1 MEKRKGLRKS
11 QKGSALLMVTIFL
24 LILTLIT
31 GTCLMIASMQYD
43 QAILSRNTN
52 HTYALA
58 RSAIEKYIDTMNKS
72 LEIEM
77 THIVKGLSATYIED
91 LIGEKSHI
99 KYDGLSLRVD
109 QTILLDTLK
118 ESVYQYLK
126 SNFIEN
132 PITYSVQ
139 GDRVSDDYITT
150 ISVSLSERD
159 SNNHQLVDQLRVIA
173 KAITK
178 SSVNSAVYDTQKLEA
193 MIHLEIPEHFSNQI
207 HEKYAFQDLE
217 VPDSLRSPLL
227 CFSDVVVSNGGK
239 LVVTSGDVRVGGKQ
253 NISNYGTKEVPLY
266 AEANQHGGVIAV
278 NGGAIELKNG
288 SLYCINNV
296 LATNGW
302 GAPTY
307 TKTSQ
312 ITVDKD
318 VVAYTIGIVDD
329 YYKNSTNQSPF
340 NTKHQ
345 VSGAHIHIKRN
356 AMVDNDVMI
365 GRWVNGCE
373 INVDGTIFGVN
384 GGSDFNMDSS
394 MMQNIDPNQ
403 SSSVFSQGIGTKIT
417 ADRMFIAGQSYI
429 TVQEGLKPLKLW
441 ESIGEPFDGVA
452 SYEGYQVRENK
463 EKAANKGYLNVFSSL
478 IQGDKIETDFSQTY
492 AIETVSGRDTSDFNI
507 MKVGEEC
514 KAIFGNNQ
522 VKAVSF
528 FYKGGYLEQDFSA
541 FMKDGKSMYHREYT
555 QKVQDVMENIEA
567 YYRGEKRGYQRNI
580 EGSGVPT
587 SNYRG
592 LRGYMTLM
600 RSIFYKGFRS
610 EMPERATFN
619 DVIRTSEDSLPKS
632 NLEGNQASWSY
643 ATPIC
648 VTDGGDIDISQFY
661 VDEGT
666 GLKPYPSMIISHNG
680 LESKTLKLRAS
691 DAKHHTFKGIIISKG
706 PVEIES
712 DLKIEGVLIIGG
724 AEDMPDLALGDR
736 REIFKGK
743 YAGLKLVDHTLELTY
758 DAEVLT
764 QIAVKDHAIFRQV
777 LDALQLTNYKEKTAL
792 KDIMDRQVLNRK
804 KLLRYTNQ
812 STLEIDTQGIH
823 MKIGAIK
830 KIK

>member
-1 MEKRKGLRKS
+1 MEKRKGIRKS
-11 QKGSALLMVTIFL
+11 QQGSALFMVTIFL
-24 LILTLIT
+24 LISTMII
-31 GTCLMIASMQYD
+31 GTCLMISSMQYD
-43 QAILSRNTN
+43 LAILSRNTH

-58 RSAIEKYIDTMNKS
+58 QSAIEKYIDTMNKS
-72 LEIEM
+72 LEMKI
-77 THIVKGLSATYIED
+77 THIVKEISDIFIED
-91 LIGEKSHI
+91 LINEKSHI
-99 KYDGLSLRVD
+99 EYDGLTLSVD
-109 QTILLDTLK
+109 QTTLLNTLK
-118 ESVYQYLK
+118 ERVYEYLK
-126 SNFIEN
+126 SNFMEN
-132 PITYSVQ
+132 PMTYSVQ
-139 GDRVSDDYITT
+139 GDRISEDYITV
-150 ISVSLSERD
+150 IRVSLSNLD
-159 SNNHQLVDQLRVIA
+159 SNHHQLEDELRVIA
-173 KAITK
+173 KATTK
-178 SSVNSAVYDTQKLEA
+178 SSVNSAVYDTQELES
-193 MIHLEIPEHFSNQI
+193 MIRLEIPESFSNQI
-207 HEKYAFQDLE
+207 HEKYTFKDSE
-217 VPDSLRSPLL
+217 IPDILSSPLL
-227 CFSDVVVSNGGK
+227 CFSDVVVSNQGK
-239 LVVTSGDVRVGGKQ
+239 LVVESGDMRVGGKQ
-253 NISNYGTKEVPLY
+253 NISNYGTKDSPLY

-278 NGGAIELKNG
+278 NGGTIEVKNG
-288 SLYCINNV
+288 SLYCTNNV

-302 GAPTY
+302 GVSTY
-307 TKTSQ
+307 LEESQ

-329 YYKNSTNQSPF
+329 YYKNSTNQFPF
-340 NTKHQ
+340 DTKHQ

-373 INVDGTIFGVN
+373 IQVDGTLFGVN
-384 GGSDFNMDSS
+384 GGSDFNRNLSIQD
-394 MMQNIDPNQ
+394 IDPNQ

-417 ADRMFIAGQSYI
+417 ADRMFVAGQSYI

-463 EKAANKGYLNVFSSL
+463 ETAANKGYLNVFKSF

-492 AIETVSGRDTSDFNI
+492 AMASVSGKDTSDLNT
-507 MKVGEEC
+507 MKVGEAC

-522 VKAVSF
+522 VKAVNF
-528 FYKGGYLEQDFSA
+528 FYKGDYLEQEFSA
-541 FMKDGKSMYHREYT
+541 FMKDGKSTRYRPYT
-555 QKVQDVMENIEA
+555 QKVQEIIENIEA

-580 EGSGVPT
+580 EGGGIPT
-587 SNYRG
+587 ANYRG

-600 RSIFYKGFRS
+600 RSIFYKGFKS
-610 EMPERATFN
+610 EMPEQATFK
-619 DVIRTSEDSLPKS
+619 DVIRTSEGSLPKS

-648 VTDGGDIDISQFY
+648 VTDGGSIDISQFY

-666 GLKPYPSMIISHNG
+666 GFKPYPSIIVNHNG
-680 LESKTLKLRAS
+680 LKGKTLKLRAS
-691 DAKHHTFKGIIISKG
+691 DAKHNTFKGIIISKG

-724 AEDMPDLALGDR
+724 PEDMPDLASGDR
-736 REIFKGK
+736 GEIFKGK
-743 YAGLKLVDHTLELTY
+743 YAGLKLMEHTLELIY

-764 QIAVKDHAIFRQV
+764 QIAVKDHAMFRQV
-777 LDALQLTNYKEKTAL
+777 LDALQLTNYKEKTVL

-804 KLLRYTNQ
+804 KLLCYTNQ